1 MDYPTERLG
10 SFGHIIPLFKEV
22 GNYSIERSSQRS
34 LFHIILSRFI
44 LGFTLLI
51 PAFYFG
57 QFQHISRYHLQIIGS
72 ISLSYQ
78 HILHLQGSL
87 RQTIFIL
94 YQRIVQ
100 LKQIQLGNLLTFS
113 HYISILYPYVCHHF
127 RSTKIQVGIILR
139 RHFPVT
145 DQLMI
150 ENLLFERHH
159 RHLIG

>member
-44 LGFTLLI
+44 LSFALLI
-51 PAFYFG
+51 PAFYFC

-87 RQTIFIL
+87 CQTIFIL

-100 LKQIQLGNLLTFS
+100 LKQIQLGYFLTFP
-113 HYISILYPYVCHHF
+113 HYIPVLYPDIRHHF
-127 RSTKIQVGIILR
+127 RGTKIQVGIILR